1 MALVLQVAICF
12 ATGTRKFARFSMLLL
27 PLALLLGVQS
37 THASMTEQREHTEGL
52 INNKT
57 HPLESEYDNK
67 PQILLLDVTINSI
80 KLGDIVWAEQ
90 LSDGRLVLPVEA
102 WQNMR
107 LRTVGEKLTLTN
119 GKTGHALDSIEG
131 LQYQLDKGQL
141 TLTIIAPAE
150 AFEGSALDHGRGGTV
165 PTNESP
171 PGIFFNYNLTGTRL
185 GDGKISYGAFLES
198 VAFNRMGSLVA
209 GGLAR
214 GSEEQLEFVRTDTYL
229 QKDLPST
236 METLILGDTIG
247 TGGAWSRPVRFGGIR
262 WARNFSLRPGY
273 FTFPL
278 PSISGSAA
286 LPSTIDVL
294 INNQRQQSQTVEPGP
309 FTLTNI
315 PVVNGAGEISLVV
328 RDMLGTETLVTQ
340 SYYASSRLL
349 AKGLSDFSF
358 EAGLLRKNFG
368 IRSNDYGAPFFAG
381 TWRQGFS
388 DAFTGE
394 ARIEIQKQRQAAG
407 IEMSGL
413 LGNYVVARTAAAY
426 ARAEGEQGGRYL
438 FGLERRSL
446 SGSGSLQW
454 EYFDRGYLQFAER
467 SGAIRPRNRISASYG
482 MPIPFLQGS
491 SLGLSYIS
499 QSNWNGD
506 PFKLASANIGISLPL
521 NLFASI
527 FVSKQLD
534 HNRGWIGGINLML
547 PLGSQRIVSA
557 RTARDN
563 AGRIINAVQASQSV
577 PFGPGVGWR
586 LRASDDPR
594 QYLQAGGTL
603 NTNYGQI
610 RADTNLGE
618 NGYSV
623 RLGANGSIGYLQD
636 FPFATRNIGHGSFA
650 VVKVGGLEGVPV
662 YRSNQIVATTNS
674 RGKALVPNL
683 LPFQKNQ
690 ISIDPGELPF
700 NTEIQGIKEVVT
712 PYARSGL
719 LVEFPV
725 RQTRNALVVLHQT
738 DGSPVPVGASVTV
751 SPNGLSYTVARR
763 GQVYLT
769 DLEVDNHIT
778 VKWQDGHCNLP
789 ITLPIDGTVEPII
802 GPLICGDSQ

>member
-1 MALVLQVAICF
+1 MALVLRVAICF
-12 ATGTRKFARFSMLLL
+12 ATGTRRFARFSVWLLL
-27 PLALLLGVQS
+27 LVLLSGAQS
-37 THASMTEQREHTEGL
+37 THASVTDQREHAEGSV
-52 INNKT
+52 NNKI
-57 HPLESEYDNK
+57 HPLETEYDNK
-67 PQILLLDVTINSI
+67 PLILLLDVTINSI
-80 KLGDIVWAEQ
+80 KLGDIVWAEKY
-90 LSDGRLVLPVEA
+90 SDGRLVLPVEA

-119 GKTGHALDSIEG
+119 GKIGHALDSIEG

-150 AFEGSALDHGRGGTV
+150 AFEGSALDHGRGGTI

-185 GDGKISYGAFLES
+185 GDGKISYGALLES

-229 QKDLPST
+229 QKDLPGT
-236 METLILGDTIG
+236 METLVLGDTIG

-407 IEMSGL
+407 IEMSGM

-454 EYFDRGYLQFAER
+454 EYFDRGYMQFAER

-491 SLGLSYIS
+491 SIGLSYIS

-506 PFKLASANIGISLPL
+506 PFKLASANVGISLPL

-534 HNRGWIGGINLML
+534 HNSGWIGGINLML
-547 PLGSQRIVSA
+547 PLGSQRTVSA

-563 AGRIINAVQASQSV
+563 TGRIINAVQANQSV

-623 RLGANGSIGYLQD
+623 RLGANGSIGYLQG

-650 VVKVGGLEGVPV
+650 VVKVGDLEGVPV
-662 YRSNQIVATTNS
+662 YRSNQIVATTNGS
-674 RGKALVPNL
+674 GKALVPNL

-778 VKWQDGHCNLP
+778 VKWQDRHCNLP